1 MMTGGPTYS
10 HPMVLSR
17 WQQLTQWPMVAAAV
31 VFTVVYAWIVIA
43 NVHAPD
49 AVVPRLVLAAIWLM
63 FAVEYVVCIVL
74 AESRGKWFRTHL
86 VNLAAVLVPILRPL
100 LLLRLLRLVPS
111 LRAETGTAVRGRLAI
126 YAVATSVLLI
136 FMGALAVLDAEQNAP
151 GANITEFPDAAWWV
165 AVTVTS
171 VGYGDYYPITA
182 AGRWVAV
189 GLMFGGLALL
199 GTVAATLSSWLI
211 DRVRSKHGGG

>member
-1 MMTGGPTYS
+1 
-10 HPMVLSR
+10 MVLSR

-31 VFTVVYAWIVIA
+31 VFTVVYAWVVIA
-43 NVHAPD
+43 NVQAPD
-49 AVVPRLVLAAIWLM
+49 DAVPRLVLAAIWLI

-74 AESRGKWFRTHL
+74 AEARGEWFRTHL
-86 VNLAAVLVPILRPL
+86 VNLAAVMVPILRPL

-151 GANITEFPDAAWWV
+151 GANITEFADAAWWV

-171 VGYGDYYPITA
+171 VGYGDYFPVTA

-211 DRVRSKHGGG
+211 DRVRSRHGGG

>member
-1 MMTGGPTYS
+1 
-10 HPMVLSR
+10 MVLSR

-31 VFTVVYAWIVIA
+31 VFTALYAWVVIA
-43 NVHAPD
+43 NLQPPAD
-49 AVVPRLVLAAIWLM
+49 AIPRLILAVIWLI
-63 FAVEYVVCIVL
+63 FAAEYMVCIVL
-74 AESRGKWFRTHL
+74 ARPRGEWFRTHL

-100 LLLRLLRLVPS
+100 LLLRLLRLVPA
-111 LRAETGTAVRGRLAI
+111 LRPETGSAVRSRLAI
-126 YAVATSVLLI
+126 YAVATSILLM

-151 GANITEFPDAAWWV
+151 EANITGFGDAAWWV

-189 GLMFGGLALL
+189 VLMLGGLALL

-211 DRVRSKHGGG
+211 DRVRSRHGGG

>member
-1 MMTGGPTYS
+1 
-10 HPMVLSR
+10 MVLSR
-17 WQQLTQWPMVAAAV
+17 WQQLTQWPMVAAAT
-31 VFTVVYAWIVIA
+31 VFTVVYAWVVIA
-43 NVHAPD
+43 HPQPPGNTIA
-49 AVVPRLVLAAIWLM
+49 RLILAAIWLI
-63 FAVEYVVCIVL
+63 FAVEYIVCIVL
-74 AESRGKWFRTHL
+74 AEARGEWFRTHL
-86 VNLAAVLVPILRPL
+86 INLAAVLVPILRPL

-111 LRAETGTAVRGRLAI
+111 LRMETGAAVRGRLAI

-136 FMGALAVLDAEQNAP
+136 FMGALAVLDAEQDAP
-151 GANITEFPDAAWWV
+151 GANITDFPDAAWWV

-171 VGYGDYYPITA
+171 VGYGDYYPVTA

-211 DRVRSKHGGG
+211 DRVRSKHGSG